1 MKIKKHIRTNTIRCF
16 CRCGSTSKIWWQKNE
31 KKKWLSW
38 VVFLTCS
45 FWIIERNLS
54 QKSVKKSNCANLDNT
69 VRNTVTE
76 LVPKYYIKL
85 VWWLFILAVFSVS
98 VSHSNKAC
106 SFVIAMVSTNNT
118 SIGYLSRTL
127 NGNALNSG
135 FIHLSFYCRL
145 WKELLHSDMETGPV
159 LWFSFLFFP
168 FSILNLGSFRLDFL
182 PLALCL
188 SWFVFQNNT
197 YIRFQLFV
205 FPYRAFIWLYHTAG
219 ILIDTP

>member
-1 MKIKKHIRTNTIRCF
+1 MK
-16 CRCGSTSKIWWQKNE
+16 E
-31 KKKWLSW
+31 KKKTCL
-38 VVFLTCS
+38 VFLTCS
-45 FWIIERNLS
+45 FWSIERNLS
-54 QKSVKKSNCANLDNT
+54 QKSVKKSNCANLHS
-69 VRNTVTE
+69 VRIGSKVLN
-76 LVPKYYIKL
+76 IKL

-98 VSHSNKAC
+98 VSHSNRAC
-106 SFVIAMVSTNNT
+106 SFAIAMVSTNNT

-127 NGNALNSG
+127 NGNTLNSG

-145 WKELLHSDMETGPV
+145 SKDLLHSDMETGPV
-159 LWFSFLFFP
+159 LRFSFLFFP

-205 FPYRAFIWLYHTAG
+205 YPYRAFIWLYHTAG